1 MCRPAPKFDRYV
13 GREVRAVYLAQLE
26 AVSEWVSITSA
37 KLGCLDPDDDKL
49 LETAL
54 MGEAD
59 CLVAGDR
66 DLLEMS
72 PFNDIPILTPAGFL
86 DLRTGG

>member
-1 MCRPAPKFDRYV
+1 
-13 GREVRAVYLAQLE
+13 
-26 AVSEWVSITSA
+26 
-37 KLGCLDPDDDKL
+37 
-49 LETAL
+49 

-72 PFNDIPILTPAGFL
+72 PFDDIPILTGLPFCAAGPPSAALTRYAPATTRRPTREG
-86 DLRTGG
+86 